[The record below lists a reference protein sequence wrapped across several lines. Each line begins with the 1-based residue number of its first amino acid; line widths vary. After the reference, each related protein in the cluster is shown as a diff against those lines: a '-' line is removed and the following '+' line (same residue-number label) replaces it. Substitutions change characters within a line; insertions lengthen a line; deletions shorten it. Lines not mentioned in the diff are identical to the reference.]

1 MKELKLILLI
11 EDEPDIQEIVRSA
24 LELVGGYD
32 VMGAFTGQEGYD
44 LATKNPP
51 DLILLDMMMP
61 GINGVQTFELLH
73 ENPVTSSIPVIFM
86 TAKVQQHEVESY
98 LKLGSVALIPK
109 PFDPMTISAQ
119 IAEIWSKLEFNK

>member
-1 MKELKLILLI
+1 MKDLRLILLI

-32 VMGAFTGQEGYD
+32 VISAYNGRDGYD
-44 LATKNPP
+44 LAVQKRP

-61 GINGVQTFELLH
+61 GINGIETFSLLH
-73 ENPVTSSIPVIFM
+73 ENEATTSIPVIFM
-86 TAKVQQHEVESY
+86 TAKVQQHEIDSY

-119 IAEIWSKLEFNK
+119 IADIWSKLDSN

>member
-11 EDEPDIQEIVRSA
+11 EDEPDIQEIVKSA

-32 VMGAFTGQEGYD
+32 VIGAYNGSDGFA
-44 LATKNPP
+44 LAKDKQP

-61 GINGVQTFELLH
+61 GINGIETYNLLH
-73 ENPVTSSIPVIFM
+73 NECKTTNIPVIFM

-98 LKLGSVALIPK
+98 IKLGSVALFPK
-109 PFDPMTISAQ
+109 PFDPMTISEQ
-119 IAEIWSKLEFNK
+119 IGAIWSKLEQHG